1 MERFG
6 NIRFARAM
14 ICGILR
20 QLEMQKIIFAIG
32 LIVALSAC
40 APTPTLIP
48 PATPTAISTP
58 TASPTIQPTNHPT
71 IQPSPTPAQI
81 TLRVWH
87 ALPYAHHPAF
97 NALVKQFNAAHPDI
111 QIAEAYQ
118 GDYATLI
125 KKARADQPDAI
136 LAYSDDIA
144 EFAQRGAVIALDDWL
159 DTKEIFPAFV
169 DRYPRADN
177 KMYSVAFARSLQVM
191 YYNADLLK
199 VAGLTKPPTTWDEF
213 AQVCAAI
220 AKIPD
225 TACYAL
231 NPNATTFALWL
242 YNRGGEFF
250 SADGKT
256 ISLNQ
261 KPGLDTLT
269 FLSELFKKKSAI
281 LTTRAFQEPSD
292 FAAGKIAF
300 TFDTTNGLSAYDRAI
315 KSASRQIAWGIAP
328 SPRTTREPVVIAS
341 GASIAIFK
349 TSPAR
354 ERAAF
359 IFAQWLIENAE
370 WHRATGTFPARAS
383 ARGALAEYIK
393 SNPQYGAAFDLLR
406 FARTEPNLAGWS
418 AMRVPIADA
427 MLAVAMGKAPGD
439 ALSDAAKKIET
450 AR

>member
-1 MERFG
+1 MQ
-6 NIRFARAM
+6 IR
-14 ICGILR
+14 ILF
-20 QLEMQKIIFAIG
+20 LIFLIG
-32 LIVALSAC
+32 AC
-40 APTPTLIP
+40 APMPTPTP
-48 PATPTAISTP
+48 PATPTATRAP
-58 TASPTIQPTNHPT
+58 TAPPTIALSNHPT
-71 IQPSPTPAQI
+71 IAPSPTPIPAPI
-81 TLRVWH
+81 ILRFWH

-97 NALVKQFNAAHPDI
+97 NARVKHFNATHPDI

-118 GDYATLI
+118 GDYAALI
-125 KKARADQPDAI
+125 KKARDDQPDAI
-136 LAYSDDIA
+136 LAYADDIA

-159 DTKEIFPAFV
+159 TDAKDIFPAFI
-169 DRYPRADN
+169 DRDPHANN
-177 KMYSVAFARSLQVM
+177 KIYSVAFARSLQVM

-199 VAGLTKPPTTWDEF
+199 WGGFSKPPTTWDEF

-225 TACYAL
+225 TTCYAL

-256 ISLNQ
+256 ILLNQ

-269 FLSELFKKKSAI
+269 FLSELFKKKSAL

-300 TFDTTNGLSAYDRAI
+300 TFDTTNGLPLYDRAI
-315 KSASRQIAWGIAP
+315 KSASKPIAWGIAP

-341 GASIAIFK
+341 GPSIAIFK
-349 TSPAR
+349 TSPDR

-359 IFAQWLIENAE
+359 VFAQWLIENAE
-370 WHRATGTFPARAS
+370 WQSATGTLPARAS
-383 ARGALAEYIK
+383 MRGALAEYIK
-393 SNPQYGAAFDLLR
+393 TNPQYGAAFDLLR
-406 FARTEPNLAGWS
+406 FARTEPNIAGWG

-427 MLAVAMGKAPGD
+427 MLAVANGKVPAD
-439 ALSDAAKKIET
+439 ALNDAAKKIE
-450 AR
+450 RP